1 MFNFY
6 KYQSLGNDYIL
17 FNWLDKNINGVDT
30 ILHNNNW
37 SNIVKY
43 LCNRRFGIGSDGALI
58 LRENSS
64 KQIEAVMFNSDG
76 SLGYKCLNGLRC
88 VAHFLV
94 KEKKFLCDL
103 DIFMG
108 DKLMHCN
115 VKDEVIINVGKV
127 DYQGQH
133 KLLLENMVLQGH
145 IVSVGNPH
153 FVVQQQIDLSW
164 LQANGVLIEQHS
176 DFPNRTNVEF
186 VWPIDKSNHYK
197 ILVHERGCGIT
208 LACGSG
214 AAAVIQ
220 TLYQQHKIANNEKVI
235 LNMQGG
241 ILESYI
247 DDNNDV
253 IQQAQA
259 TLVFQGILNKAILW
273 PE

>member
-1 MFNFY
+1 MCDFY

-17 FNWLDKNINGVDT
+17 FNWLDKNINSVDS

-37 SNIVKY
+37 PNIVKH
-43 LCNRRFGIGSDGALI
+43 LCDRRFGIGSDGVLVI
-58 LRENSS
+58 RENLS
-64 KQIEAVMFNSDG
+64 KQIEAVMFNADG

-88 VAHFLV
+88 VAHYLV
-94 KEKKFLCDL
+94 KKKNFPCDL
-103 DIFMG
+103 KIFMG
-108 DKLMHCN
+108 DKLMGCS
-115 VKDEVIINVGKV
+115 VKDEIIINVGKV

-133 KLLLENMVLQGH
+133 QLSLENMVLQGH

-153 FVVQQQIDLSW
+153 FVIHRQIDLSW
-164 LQANGVLIEQHS
+164 LQANGAYIEKHS

-186 VWPIDKSNHYK
+186 VWPNDEADNYK

-214 AAAVIQ
+214 AAAVMQ
-220 TLYQQHKIANNEKVI
+220 TLFELRKIANNETVM

-241 ILESYI
+241 ILESHI

-253 IQQAQA
+253 IQQAHA
-259 TLVFQGILNKAILW
+259 TLVFHGVLNEAILW